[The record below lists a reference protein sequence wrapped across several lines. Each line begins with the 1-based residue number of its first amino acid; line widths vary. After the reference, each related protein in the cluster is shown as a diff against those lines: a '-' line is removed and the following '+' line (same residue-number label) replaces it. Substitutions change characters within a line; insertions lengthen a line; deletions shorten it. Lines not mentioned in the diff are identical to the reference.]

1 MAMMEFEEGEL
12 GDLEFGEKS
21 AEIGECL
28 AVYSHS
34 DEEGGNNNSGELI
47 NNTLLNDEDGGSSDN
62 GESINTILLN
72 DEDTL
77 MTTADS
83 NKEGNSVC
91 SSRSVVTILD
101 PTTTVTKRRKAR
113 HKSFLEKGKKRK
125 STGSSNPSNVVYQS
139 KEFESIGF

>member
-1 MAMMEFEEGEL
+1 MMEFEEGEL

-34 DEEGGNNNSGELI
+34 DEEGGDNNSGELI

-72 DEDTL
+72 DESDTTNVAGYL
-77 MTTADS
+77 IGLKRKNCDDIYRLYCEHARQV
-83 NKEGNSVC
+83 GFSV
-91 SSRSVVTILD
+91 RK
-101 PTTTVTKRRKAR
+101 TTTRWNEDKDDNNRKEVCM
-113 HKSFLEKGKKRK
+113 F
-125 STGSSNPSNVVYQS
+125 
-139 KEFESIGF
+139 F